1 MPVPRECRFTRLI
14 VDRFNYRS
22 MLVVLVAVYVL
33 YGLLLKS
40 ALRDSVLLVTMT
52 LLLVSGILA
61 ARPTRTGF
69 WVSASLALAGFVLTA
84 LDVLFNHHYHGLWV
98 AGLISYTLFELL
110 TIVILLRSI
119 LYVRRVTSEGIS
131 AALCVY
137 FLLGLLWTNA
147 YLLLEDLSPGQFDFG
162 NKKTMVAHILENAEQ
177 HGYEGAA
184 AERAARHATNG
195 MLLIYL
201 SLTTL
206 TTLGYGGR
214 HALPAHGHDPHHPG
228 GVSGPDLP
236 HGDGGLAG
244 RAARVV
250 RRGPTARSAGSA
262 GTTRSARRKLIPSGC
277 RPVILA
283 ADPRRT
289 RAAGLLRS

>member
-206 TTLGYGGR
+206 TTLGYGDVTPCQPTAMTLTTLEAFLGQIYLTVMVAWLVGLHVSYDVAR
-214 HALPAHGHDPHHPG
+214 RRDRRDLQEPRDPPG
-228 GVSGPDLP
+228 GS
-236 HGDGGLAG
+236 
-244 RAARVV
+244 
-250 RRGPTARSAGSA
+250 
-262 GTTRSARRKLIPSGC
+262 
-277 RPVILA
+277 
-283 ADPRRT
+283 
-289 RAAGLLRS
+289 